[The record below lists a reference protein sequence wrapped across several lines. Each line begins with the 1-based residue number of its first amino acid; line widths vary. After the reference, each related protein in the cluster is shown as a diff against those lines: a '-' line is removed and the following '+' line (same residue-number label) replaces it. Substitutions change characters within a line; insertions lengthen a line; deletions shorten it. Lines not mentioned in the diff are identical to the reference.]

1 MFSTELSLSSRVE
14 YLSRAILC
22 VKSGG
27 EGGAGTNTRGAGEL
41 LHHLEEKMEVIKIKC
56 RLQEYQGKK
65 DLKWAVLPF
74 EKNNL
79 R

>member
-1 MFSTELSLSSRVE
+1 LSSRVE

-41 LHHLEEKMEVIKIKC
+41 LHHLEEKMEVIKIEVT
-56 RLQEYQGKK
+56 R
-65 DLKWAVLPF
+65 
-74 EKNNL
+74 
-79 R
+79 